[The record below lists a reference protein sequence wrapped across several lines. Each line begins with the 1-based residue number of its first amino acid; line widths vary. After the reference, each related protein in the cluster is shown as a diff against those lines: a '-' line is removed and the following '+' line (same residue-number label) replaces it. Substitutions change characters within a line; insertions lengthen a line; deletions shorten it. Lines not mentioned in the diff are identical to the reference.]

1 MLYIKFILA
10 PRERELIIGT
20 QNGKSKINLG
30 TSSGKILLNDHW
42 RRILYKG
49 LE

>member
-10 PRERELIIGT
+10 PKGAGADYWHPIH
-20 QNGKSKINLG
+20 GKSKINLG

-42 RRILYKG
+42 RILYKG